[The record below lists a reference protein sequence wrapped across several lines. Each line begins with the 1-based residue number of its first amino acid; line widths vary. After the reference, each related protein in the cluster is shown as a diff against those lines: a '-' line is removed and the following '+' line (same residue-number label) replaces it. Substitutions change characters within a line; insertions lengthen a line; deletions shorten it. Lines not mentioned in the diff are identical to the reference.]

1 MKLVFFDIDGT
12 LAHGLEVPASTQ
24 SAIKQ
29 LRKNGHKVLICTG
42 RAISYVKKYFAQYA
56 DGYIAFNGRYGEM
69 NGKVLY
75 DHPVSPEKIH
85 EIAQVLREEG
95 AGFAFYNLDHGY
107 FEGSDEDFVMMSK
120 IWEPGFLVRS
130 KQEKI
135 EAYSCDVIY
144 QSKGQMDHIALRL
157 KDSCL
162 FNDHGAHP
170 SCDTTFYG
178 IDKGTAL
185 QAMAKVL
192 NVPIEDTYAFGD
204 GCNDVVMMKA
214 CGHGIAMG
222 NGVDDVKKAAE
233 YITDSIDQE
242 GIRKGLEHYELI

>member
-12 LAHGLEVPASTQ
+12 LAHGLEVPESTQ

-107 FEGSDEDFVMMSK
+107 FEGMPAPAGACVIVTYVLS
-120 IWEPGFLVRS
+120 GFQFGPV
-130 KQEKI
+130 
-135 EAYSCDVIY
+135 
-144 QSKGQMDHIALRL
+144 
-157 KDSCL
+157 
-162 FNDHGAHP
+162 
-170 SCDTTFYG
+170 
-178 IDKGTAL
+178 GTAIL
-185 QAMAKVL
+185 TLAVAKLMYSEVRYPDFKGHGNPLFKVPVILSFIIGAAMLFSNFSAWPFVIMFTYTICGVL
-192 NVPIEDTYAFGD
+192 NAIYVKVTG
-204 GCNDVVMMKA
+204 
-214 CGHGIAMG
+214 
-222 NGVDDVKKAAE
+222 KKAGE
-233 YITDSIDQE
+233 
-242 GIRKGLEHYELI
+242 